1 MCYII
6 QYIDYFNKLVFIE
19 MLNTFSSCGLII
31 SSWGGDNQFYRL
43 HMELLLDIFPS
54 FSITTHWYLFK
65 VRAVLPLAYQSVAL
79 TADVSQSKRNY
90 LVFRGMLWIKEVSM
104 PTNSLF
110 SSKFK
115 NENLPL
121 AITF

>member
-54 FSITTHWYLFK
+54 FSITTHLFK